1 MKRIIFLALALC
13 CTFSIIAQNN
23 KKLLI
28 GKWQVE
34 RFEMEGKE
42 IFNRSNNAAVFAYY
56 KSISFGDTAVLSE
69 SDSLVLLE
77 TLREAEKN
85 IGSLS
90 LSFDTKGNHI
100 TNSLDEKTK
109 KMTASKGIYKFAP
122 DDDTKLMIKM
132 GKPSN
137 PFETSIIVELTAT
150 TLTFI
155 EATEKTDTP
164 PLKMSLKRVAAAAV
178 KKPVKR

>member
-1 MKRIIFLALALC
+1 MKKIIFLAFVLC
-13 CTFSIIAQNN
+13 CGTSSIAQNN

-42 IFNRSNNAAVFAYY
+42 VFNRSNNAAVFATY
-56 KSISFGDTAVLSE
+56 KSMSVGDTT
-69 SDSLVLLE
+69 VLLE
-77 TLREAEKN
+77 TDSLALLETVREAEKN

-90 LSFDTKGNHI
+90 LSFDAKGNHI
-100 TNSLDEKTK
+100 TSSLDEKTK
-109 KMTASKGIYKFAP
+109 KMTASKGMYKFAA

-137 PFETSIIVELTAT
+137 PFETSIIVELTNT
-150 TLTFI
+150 TLTI
-155 EATEKTDTP
+155 SQSTEGLDTP
-164 PLKMSLKRVAAAAV
+164 PLKMTFKRTPVAAV
-178 KKPVKR
+178 KKPMKR